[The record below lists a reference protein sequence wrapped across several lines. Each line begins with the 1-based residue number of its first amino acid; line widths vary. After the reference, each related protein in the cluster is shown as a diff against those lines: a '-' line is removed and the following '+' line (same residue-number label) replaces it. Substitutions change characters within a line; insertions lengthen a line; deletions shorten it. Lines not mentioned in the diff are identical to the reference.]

1 MPVFNFLVMNH
12 TEIQNIIAQAGI
24 GYNGYLS
31 PTEGD
36 CGSIAVAIQDVFGG
50 GFVGVTEE
58 PNGNVPCHVAVEI
71 DNKVYHGNGQ
81 SSLESFVNYFI
92 IEEHRVEDISRHYWS
107 GDSVPYYMVDDEK
120 VQMAKNEL
128 EQYI

>member
-1 MPVFNFLVMNH
+1 MNQ
-12 TEIQNIIAQAGI
+12 TKIQYIIANANI

-36 CGSIAVAIQDVFGG
+36 CGSIAVAIQDVLGG
-50 GFVGVTEE
+50 NFVGVTEE

-71 DNKVYHGNGQ
+71 DNVVYDGNGQ

-92 IEEHRVEDISRHYWS
+92 LEEYLVDDISQHYWS
-107 GDSVPYYMVDDEK
+107 DESIPYYMVDDEK
-120 VQMAKNEL
+120 VQLAKDEL
-128 EQYI
+128 KQVNI